1 MVIEFKDLTYSV
13 VEDDQIYNVTIVKQ
27 GEPRPGAAIEVSIIP
42 IPDSAECK
50 RMITLLTAA
59 S

>member
-27 GEPRPGAAIEVSIIP
+27 GEPGVPIEVSILSNP
-42 IPDSAECK
+42 DPTSPDSAECK
-50 RMITLLTAA
+50 GMI
-59 S
+59 